1 MDPADQED
9 HRSLA
14 MRTFQRA
21 NCQQARPAAQE
32 DQAAQVCPL
41 PRRSLTQIHHQ
52 ADPVDQADQED
63 HPRTTPHRA
72 IILPA
77 HPAAQEAQE
86 DLVSVFTSI
95 LPRMRT
101 LRIET
106 GEVTMSSS

>member
-14 MRTFQRA
+14 TKTFQRA
-21 NCQQARPAAQE
+21 NCQQARPAVPE
-32 DQAAQVCPL
+32 DPEAQVCPR
-41 PRRSLTQIHHQ
+41 PWRSLTQILHQ

-72 IILPA
+72 ITQPA

-86 DLVSVFTSI
+86 DLVSVVSHRFAENAHTSH
-95 LPRMRT
+95 
-101 LRIET
+101 
-106 GEVTMSSS
+106 